1 MKASSIPI
9 DDLRRKYQAD
19 PGSLTVD
26 EVEAIARYKK
36 IVGMSEKPKAAK
48 KPAGKSK
55 RISEVDEVARMAAV
69 GAPDRMIGDALGI
82 SVRTIQR
89 KFAAIVRKAR
99 ALRRIKIL
107 ECQMAAVEKGVP
119 ALLIWIGKNELG
131 QLDAP
136 EAPKETTTKPDTTL
150 KIVRMKP
157 PEAAPSNPATA

>member
-55 RISEVDEVARMAAV
+55 LSEAAEVERMAAV

-99 ALRRIKIL
+99 ALRRVKIL
-107 ECQMAAVEKGVP
+107 EAQMAAVEKGAP
-119 ALLIWIGKNELG
+119 ALLIWLGKNELG

-136 EAPKETTTKPDTTL
+136 EAPKEMTTKPDTTL